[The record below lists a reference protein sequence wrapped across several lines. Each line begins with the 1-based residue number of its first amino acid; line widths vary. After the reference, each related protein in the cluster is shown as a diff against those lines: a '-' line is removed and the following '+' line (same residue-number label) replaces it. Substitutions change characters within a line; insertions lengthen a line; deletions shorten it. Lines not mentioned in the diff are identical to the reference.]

1 MSEQRNFG
9 TTAHIERRG
18 PSLNGWLM
26 LPVVLILFC
35 TGFWLL
41 QNLFEP
47 ARTRSGSI
55 TSMAG
60 FVLVLAVTLSKG
72 LFVLQPNE
80 SAVLLFF
87 GSYQGTVRLTGL
99 RWTNPFCRRV
109 KISLRA
115 RNLVSEI
122 LKVNDRLGNPIE
134 IAGIVVWR
142 IADTAQAMFDVE
154 NYEQYIRIQ
163 TEAAIRHLAN
173 QFAYDN
179 EEDGRLT
186 LLTGG
191 DQLFQVLHNE
201 LQERLARAGVKVE
214 EARLAHLAYAPEIAQ
229 AMLRRQ
235 QADAVIGAR
244 QRIVNGAVGMVEMA
258 LAQLQERGIMEFDPE
273 RKAAMVSNL
282 LVVLCGESD
291 TQPVINT
298 GTLYH

>member
-1 MSEQRNFG
+1 
-9 TTAHIERRG
+9 
-18 PSLNGWLM
+18 M
-26 LPVVLILFC
+26 LGVVVVLFC
-35 TGFWLL
+35 SEFWLL
-41 QNLFEP
+41 QRLFEP
-47 ARTRSGSI
+47 ADLRSTSI
-55 TSMAG
+55 APAAG
-60 FVLVLAVTLSKG
+60 FLMVLAITLSKG

-80 SAVLLFF
+80 SAVLLLF
-87 GSYQGTVRLTGL
+87 GSYQGTVRQTGY
-99 RWTNPFCRRV
+99 RWTNPFCRRI

-142 IADTAQAMFDVE
+142 VADTAQAMFDVE
-154 NYEQYIRIQ
+154 NYDQYVRIQ
-163 TEAAIRHLAN
+163 SEAALRYLAN

-179 EEDGRLT
+179 DEDGRLT
-186 LLTGG
+186 LLSGG
-191 DQLFQVLHNE
+191 DQLFPVLHNE
-201 LQERLARAGVKVE
+201 LQARLARAGVKVE
-214 EARLAHLAYAPEIAQ
+214 EARLTHLAYAPEIAQ

-244 QRIVNGAVGMVEMA
+244 QKIVQGAVSMVEMA
-258 LAQLQERGIMEFDPE
+258 LAQLQERGIIDFDPE

>member
-1 MSEQRNFG
+1 MSDQRNFG
-9 TTAHIERRG
+9 TTAHTERRG
-18 PSLNGWLM
+18 FSLNGWLM
-26 LPVVLILFC
+26 LLVVLILFC

-47 ARTRSGSI
+47 AGTRSGSM

-60 FVLVLAVTLSKG
+60 LVLGLAATLSKG

-87 GSYQGTVRLTGL
+87 GSYQGTTRRTGL
-99 RWTNPFCRRV
+99 RWTNPFCRRM

-115 RNLVSEI
+115 RNLVSET

-134 IAGIVVWR
+134 IAGIIVWR

-179 EEDGRLT
+179 DEDGRLT

-191 DQLFQVLHNE
+191 DQLFQVLHTE
-201 LQERLARAGVKVE
+201 LQDRLARAGVKVE

-244 QRIVNGAVGMVEMA
+244 QKIVNGAVGMVEMA
-258 LAQLQERGIMEFDPE
+258 LAQLQERGIIEFDPE

>member
-1 MSEQRNFG
+1 MSDQSNLG
-9 TTAHIERRG
+9 TTAHKESRG
-18 PSLNGWLM
+18 FSLNGWLM
-26 LPVVLILFC
+26 LLVVLVLFSIDY
-35 TGFWLL
+35 WLL
-41 QNLFEP
+41 QRLFEP
-47 ARTRSGSI
+47 PESLPFAI
-55 TSMAG
+55 TPVG
-60 FVLVLAVTLSKG
+60 GLLLVLAILLSRG
-72 LFVLQPNE
+72 LFVLQPNQ
-80 SAVLLFF
+80 SAVLLLF
-87 GSYQGTVRLTGL
+87 GSYQGTVRQTGL
-99 RWTNPFCRRV
+99 RWTNPFCKRV

-115 RNLVSEI
+115 RNLVSEK

-134 IAGIVVWR
+134 IAGILVWR

-154 NYEQYIRIQ
+154 SYELYVRIQ

-179 EEDGRLT
+179 DDEGRIT

-191 DQLFQVLHNE
+191 DQLFHVLHVE
-201 LQERLARAGVKVE
+201 LQERLGRAGVKVE

-235 QADAVIGAR
+235 QAEAVIGAR
-244 QRIVNGAVGMVEMA
+244 QRIVQGAVSMVEMA
-258 LAQLQERGIMEFDPE
+258 LAQLQERGIIEFDPE

-291 TQPVINT
+291 IQPVINT

>member
-1 MSEQRNFG
+1 
-9 TTAHIERRG
+9 
-18 PSLNGWLM
+18 M
-26 LPVVLILFC
+26 LPVVLVLFC

-41 QNLFEP
+41 KSLFEP
-47 ARTRSGSI
+47 GGTRSGST

-60 FVLVLAVTLSKG
+60 FVLVFAVTLFKG

-87 GSYQGTVRLTGL
+87 GSYQGTVRRTGL
-99 RWTNPFCRRV
+99 RWTNPFCRRA

-115 RNLVSEI
+115 RNLVSET

-179 EEDGRLT
+179 DEDGRLT

-191 DQLFQVLHNE
+191 DQLFHVLHTE
-201 LQERLARAGVKVE
+201 LQDRLARAGVKVE
-214 EARLAHLAYAPEIAQ
+214 EARLTHLAYAPEIAQ

-244 QRIVNGAVGMVEMA
+244 QKIVNGAVGMVEMA
-258 LAQLQERGIMEFDPE
+258 LAQLQERGIIEFDPE
-273 RKAAMVSNL
+273 RKTAMVSNL

>member
-1 MSEQRNFG
+1 MSNQPNSG
-9 TTAHIERRG
+9 ITAHTESRG
-18 PSLNGWLM
+18 FSLNGWFM
-26 LPVVLILFC
+26 LLVVFILFIA
-35 TGFWLL
+35 GLLLL

-47 ARTRSGSI
+47 LESRSFSI
-55 TSMAG
+55 TPMAG
-60 FVLVLAVTLSKG
+60 SLLGLAIILFKG

-80 SAVLLFF
+80 SAVLLLF
-87 GSYQGTVRLTGL
+87 GSYQGTVRRTGL

-109 KISLRA
+109 KVSLRA
-115 RNLVSEI
+115 RNLVSEM

-154 NYEQYIRIQ
+154 SFEQYVRIQ

-179 EEDGRLT
+179 DEDGRIT

-191 DQLFQVLHNE
+191 DQLFHVLHTE

-214 EARLAHLAYAPEIAQ
+214 EARLTHLAYAPEIAQ

-235 QADAVIGAR
+235 QAEAVIGAR
-244 QRIVNGAVGMVEMA
+244 QKIVSGAVTMVEMA
-258 LAQLQERGIMEFDPE
+258 LAQLQERGIIEFDPE

>member
-1 MSEQRNFG
+1 MSDQRNFG
-9 TTAHIERRG
+9 TTAHTESRG
-18 PSLNGWLM
+18 FSLNGWLM
-26 LPVVLILFC
+26 LLVVLILFSSEL
-35 TGFWLL
+35 WLL

-47 ARTRSGSI
+47 SHSRSFSV
-55 TSMAG
+55 TPVAG
-60 FVLVLAVTLSKG
+60 FVLVLAIILSKG

-80 SAVLLFF
+80 SAVLLLF
-87 GSYQGTVRLTGL
+87 GSYQGTVRRTGL

-115 RNLVSEI
+115 RNLASET
-122 LKVNDRLGNPIE
+122 LKVNDRLGNPVE
-134 IAGIVVWR
+134 IAGIMVWR

-154 NYEQYIRIQ
+154 SYEQYVRMQ

-179 EEDGRLT
+179 DEEGRIT

-191 DQLFQVLHNE
+191 DQLFHVLHTE
-201 LQERLARAGVKVE
+201 LQERLARAGIKVE

-235 QADAVIGAR
+235 QAEAVIGAR
-244 QRIVNGAVGMVEMA
+244 QKIVSGAVTMVEMA
-258 LAQLQERGIMEFDPE
+258 LGQLQERGIIELDPE

>member
-1 MSEQRNFG
+1 MNDKRDFG
-9 TTAHIERRG
+9 TTAHTERRG

-47 ARTRSGSI
+47 AGTRSGSM

-87 GSYQGTVRLTGL
+87 GSYQGTVRQTGL

-115 RNLVSEI
+115 RNLVSDT

-179 EEDGRLT
+179 DEDGRLT

-244 QRIVNGAVGMVEMA
+244 QKIVNGAVGMVEMA
-258 LAQLQERGIMEFDPE
+258 LAQLQERGIIELDPE

>member
-1 MSEQRNFG
+1 MSDHRNFG
-9 TTAHIERRG
+9 TTAHTEYRG
-18 PSLNGWLM
+18 FSLNGWLP
-26 LPVVLILFC
+26 LLLALILLC
-35 TGFWLL
+35 CAFWLL
-41 QNLFEP
+41 QSLFEP
-47 ARTRSGSI
+47 SRFRSFSLAPV
-55 TSMAG
+55 AG
-60 FVLVLAVTLSKG
+60 FGLVSVVTLFKG

-87 GSYQGTVRLTGL
+87 GSYQGTVRRTGL
-99 RWTNPFCRRV
+99 RWTNPFCHRV
-109 KISLRA
+109 KISLRI
-115 RNLVSEI
+115 RNLVSET

-142 IADTAQAMFDVE
+142 IADTAQAKFDVE
-154 NYEQYIRIQ
+154 NYETYIRIQ

-179 EEDGRLT
+179 DEDGRLT

-191 DQLFQVLHNE
+191 DQLFQVLHIE
-201 LQERLARAGVKVE
+201 LQDRLARAGVKVE

-244 QRIVNGAVGMVEMA
+244 QKIVNGAVSMVEMA
-258 LAQLQERGIMEFDPE
+258 LAQLQERGIIEFDPE

>member
-1 MSEQRNFG
+1 MSNQPNSG
-9 TTAHIERRG
+9 ITAHTESRG
-18 PSLNGWLM
+18 FSLNGWFM
-26 LPVVLILFC
+26 LLVVFILFIA
-35 TGFWLL
+35 GLLLL

-47 ARTRSGSI
+47 LESRSFSI
-55 TSMAG
+55 TPMAG
-60 FVLVLAVTLSKG
+60 SLLGLAIILFKG

-80 SAVLLFF
+80 SAVLLLF
-87 GSYQGTVRLTGL
+87 GSYQGTVRRTGL

-109 KISLRA
+109 KLSLRA
-115 RNLVSEI
+115 RNLVSET

-134 IAGIVVWR
+134 IAGIIVWR

-154 NYEQYIRIQ
+154 SYEQYVRIQ

-179 EEDGRLT
+179 DEDGRLT

-191 DQLFQVLHNE
+191 DQLFHVLHIE
-201 LQERLARAGVKVE
+201 LQERLGRAGVKVE

-235 QADAVIGAR
+235 QAEAVIGAR
-244 QRIVNGAVGMVEMA
+244 QKIVQGAVSMVEMA
-258 LAQLQERGIMEFDPE
+258 LAQLQERGIIEFDPE

>member
-1 MSEQRNFG
+1 MSDQRNFG
-9 TTAHIERRG
+9 TTAHTERRG
-18 PSLNGWLM
+18 FRLNGWLM
-26 LPVVLILFC
+26 LLAVLILFC
-35 TGFWLL
+35 NGFWLL

-47 ARTRSGSI
+47 AGTRSGSV

-60 FVLVLAVTLSKG
+60 LVLALAVTLSKG

-80 SAVLLFF
+80 SAVLLLF
-87 GSYQGTVRLTGL
+87 GSYQGTIRRTGL
-99 RWTNPFCRRV
+99 GWTNPFCRRM

-115 RNLVSEI
+115 RNLVSET

-179 EEDGRLT
+179 DEDGRLT

-191 DQLFQVLHNE
+191 DQLFQVLHTE
-201 LQERLARAGVKVE
+201 LQDRLARAGVKVE

-244 QRIVNGAVGMVEMA
+244 QKIVNGAVGMVEMA
-258 LAQLQERGIMEFDPE
+258 LAQLQERGIIEFDSE

>member
-1 MSEQRNFG
+1 MNDQPGSG
-9 TTAHIERRG
+9 ATTHTESRG
-18 PSLNGWLM
+18 FSLNGWLM
-26 LPVVLILFC
+26 LVVVVVLFC
-35 TGFWLL
+35 CEFWLL
-41 QNLFEP
+41 KSFFEP
-47 ARTRSGSI
+47 SSARSFSVTPL
-55 TSMAG
+55 AG
-60 FVLVLAVTLSKG
+60 FLLVLAITLSKG

-80 SAVLLFF
+80 SAVLLLF
-87 GSYQGTVRLTGL
+87 GSYQGTVRQTGY
-99 RWTNPFCRRV
+99 RWTNPFCRRI

-142 IADTAQAMFDVE
+142 VADTAQAMFDVE
-154 NYEQYIRIQ
+154 NYDQYVRIQ
-163 TEAAIRHLAN
+163 SEAALRHLAN

-179 EEDGRLT
+179 DEDGRLT
-186 LLTGG
+186 LLSGG
-191 DQLFQVLHNE
+191 DQLFQVLHTE
-201 LQERLARAGVKVE
+201 LQERLARAGVRVE
-214 EARLAHLAYAPEIAQ
+214 EARLTHLAYAPEIAQ

-235 QADAVIGAR
+235 QAEAVIGAR
-244 QRIVNGAVGMVEMA
+244 QKIVQGAVSMVEMA
-258 LAQLQERGIMEFDPE
+258 LAQLQERGIIDFDPE

>member
-1 MSEQRNFG
+1 MSDQRNFG
-9 TTAHIERRG
+9 TTAHTERRG
-18 PSLNGWLM
+18 LSPNGWLM

-35 TGFWLL
+35 SGFWL
-41 QNLFEP
+41 
-47 ARTRSGSI
+47 
-55 TSMAG
+55 
-60 FVLVLAVTLSKG
+60 
-72 LFVLQPNE
+72 
-80 SAVLLFF
+80 
-87 GSYQGTVRLTGL
+87 
-99 RWTNPFCRRV
+99 RV

-115 RNLVSEI
+115 RNLVSEM

-179 EEDGRLT
+179 DEDGRLT

-191 DQLFQVLHNE
+191 DQLFQVLHSE

-244 QRIVNGAVGMVEMA
+244 QKIVNGAVGMVEMA
-258 LAQLQERGIMEFDPE
+258 LAQLQERGIIELDPE

-298 GTLYH
+298 GSLYH

>member
-1 MSEQRNFG
+1 MNDQPKSEA
-9 TTAHIERRG
+9 TTHTESRG
-18 PSLNGWLM
+18 FSLNGWLM
-26 LPVVLILFC
+26 FVVVVVLF
-35 TGFWLL
+35 GSEFWLL
-41 QNLFEP
+41 QRLFVP
-47 ARTRSGSI
+47 SDSGSYSI
-55 TSMAG
+55 TPLAG
-60 FVLVLAVTLSKG
+60 FLLVLAITLSKG

-80 SAVLLFF
+80 SAVLLLF
-87 GSYQGTVRLTGL
+87 GSYQGTVRRTGY
-99 RWTNPFCRRV
+99 RWTNPFCRRI

-142 IADTAQAMFDVE
+142 VADTAQAMFDVE
-154 NYEQYIRIQ
+154 NYDQYIRIQ
-163 TEAAIRHLAN
+163 SEAALRHLAN

-179 EEDGRLT
+179 DEDGRLT
-186 LLTGG
+186 LLSGG
-191 DQLFQVLHNE
+191 DQLFRVLHNE

-214 EARLAHLAYAPEIAQ
+214 EARLTHLAYAPEIAQ
-229 AMLRRQ
+229 AMLQRQ
-235 QADAVIGAR
+235 QAEAVIGAR
-244 QRIVNGAVGMVEMA
+244 QKIVQGAVSMVEMA
-258 LAQLQERGIMEFDPE
+258 LAQLQERGIIDFDPE

>member
-1 MSEQRNFG
+1 MSDQSNSG
-9 TTAHIERRG
+9 ITAHTESKG
-18 PSLNGWLM
+18 FSLNGWLM
-26 LPVVLILFC
+26 LLIVLILF
-35 TGFWLL
+35 TAEFLLL

-47 ARTRSGSI
+47 THSRSFSI
-55 TSMAG
+55 GPVAG
-60 FVLVLAVTLSKG
+60 PLLVLAIILAKG

-80 SAVLLFF
+80 SAVLLLF
-87 GSYQGTVRLTGL
+87 GSYQGTVRRTGL

-109 KISLRA
+109 KVSLRA
-115 RNLVSEI
+115 RNLVSEM

-154 NYEQYIRIQ
+154 SFEQYVRIQ

-179 EEDGRLT
+179 DEDGRIT

-191 DQLFQVLHNE
+191 DQLFHVLHTE

-214 EARLAHLAYAPEIAQ
+214 EARLTHLAYAPEIAQ

-235 QADAVIGAR
+235 QAEAVIGAR
-244 QRIVNGAVGMVEMA
+244 QKIVSGAVTMVEMA
-258 LAQLQERGIMEFDPE
+258 LAQLQERGIIEFDPE

>member
-1 MSEQRNFG
+1 MNPPYCCF
-9 TTAHIERRG
+9 
-18 PSLNGWLM
+18 
-26 LPVVLILFC
+26 
-35 TGFWLL
+35 
-41 QNLFEP
+41 
-47 ARTRSGSI
+47 
-55 TSMAG
+55 
-60 FVLVLAVTLSKG
+60 LAPIK
-72 LFVLQPNE
+72 E
-80 SAVLLFF
+80 
-87 GSYQGTVRLTGL
+87 TVRRTGL

-115 RNLVSEI
+115 RNLVSET

-154 NYEQYIRIQ
+154 SYEQYIRIQ

-179 EEDGRLT
+179 DEDGRLT

-191 DQLFQVLHNE
+191 DQLFHVLHTE
-201 LQERLARAGVKVE
+201 LQDRLARAGIKVE

-235 QADAVIGAR
+235 QAEAVIAAR
-244 QRIVNGAVGMVEMA
+244 QKIVNGAVGMVEMA
-258 LAQLQERGIMEFDPE
+258 LAQLQERGIIEFDPE
-273 RKAAMVSNL
+273 RRAAMVSNL

>member
-1 MSEQRNFG
+1 MSDQPNFG
-9 TTAHIERRG
+9 TTAHTERRG
-18 PSLNGWLM
+18 LSLNGWLM

-35 TGFWLL
+35 SGFWLL

-47 ARTRSGSI
+47 ASSRSGSM

-60 FVLVLAVTLSKG
+60 FVLVLAVTLAKG

-87 GSYQGTVRLTGL
+87 GSYQGTVRQTGL

-115 RNLVSEI
+115 RNLVSEM

-179 EEDGRLT
+179 DEDGRLT

-244 QRIVNGAVGMVEMA
+244 QKIVSGAVSMVEMA
-258 LAQLQERGIMEFDPE
+258 LAQLQERGIIEFDPE
-273 RKAAMVSNL
+273 RKASMVSNL

-291 TQPVINT
+291 AQPVINT

>member
-1 MSEQRNFG
+1 MSDQRNFG
-9 TTAHIERRG
+9 TTAHTERRG
-18 PSLNGWLM
+18 LSLNGWLM

-35 TGFWLL
+35 SGFWLL

-47 ARTRSGSI
+47 ASSRSGSM

-87 GSYQGTVRLTGL
+87 GSYQGTVRQTGL

-115 RNLVSEI
+115 RNLVSEM

-142 IADTAQAMFDVE
+142 IADTAKAMFDVE

-179 EEDGRLT
+179 DEDGRLT

-244 QRIVNGAVGMVEMA
+244 QKIVSGAVSMVEMA
-258 LAQLQERGIMEFDPE
+258 LAQLQERGIIEFDPE
-273 RKAAMVSNL
+273 RKASMVSNL

-291 TQPVINT
+291 AQPVINT
-298 GTLYH
+298 GALYH

>member
-1 MSEQRNFG
+1 
-9 TTAHIERRG
+9 
-18 PSLNGWLM
+18 
-26 LPVVLILFC
+26 
-35 TGFWLL
+35 
-41 QNLFEP
+41 
-47 ARTRSGSI
+47 
-55 TSMAG
+55 MAG
-60 FVLVLAVTLSKG
+60 LVLGLAAILSKG

-87 GSYQGTVRLTGL
+87 GSYQGTIRRTGL
-99 RWTNPFCRRV
+99 GWTNPFCRRM

-115 RNLVSEI
+115 RNLVSET

-179 EEDGRLT
+179 DEDGRLT

-191 DQLFQVLHNE
+191 DQLFQVLHTE
-201 LQERLARAGVKVE
+201 LQDRLARAGVKVE

-244 QRIVNGAVGMVEMA
+244 QKIVNGAVGMVEMA
-258 LAQLQERGIMEFDPE
+258 LAQLQERGIIEFDSE